1 MVKPL
6 QRKTLTKKDALW
18 LVFAALLILLPLAPV
33 VGANSFHMHV
43 VILILLF
50 ASMAQAWNIIGGY
63 CGQVSFGHSVF
74 FGIGAYGAGM
84 AVVTYGVMPW
94 PGILIGVILAAV
106 VAVVISYPCF
116 KLSGHYFAIATFAV
130 VEIFN
135 RSFLVWDWVG
145 GALGLDY
152 PVVKEGLENL
162 MWYNTKTGYYYCV
175 LILFL
180 FIFGVVRW
188 LEGHRFGYYL
198 RAVREGEETAES
210 LGVSGRAVK
219 LAAMALSAAL
229 TALCGAFF
237 AQYNLRV
244 DASMAMSLDMSMKFV
259 LITVLGG
266 AGTLIGPLLGAAV
279 LIPLQEYTRAFWGG
293 LGGGVDLI
301 IFGLLIII
309 IVVKQPAGIIGIIY
323 AIRKR
328 FSGKKV
334 DAKGDLADG
343 TP

>member
-1 MVKPL
+1 
-6 QRKTLTKKDALW
+6 
-18 LVFAALLILLPLAPV
+18 
-33 VGANSFHMHV
+33 
-43 VILILLF
+43 
-50 ASMAQAWNIIGGY
+50 
-63 CGQVSFGHSVF
+63 
-74 FGIGAYGAGM
+74 
-84 AVVTYGVMPW
+84 
-94 PGILIGVILAAV
+94 
-106 VAVVISYPCF
+106 
-116 KLSGHYFAIATFAV
+116 
-130 VEIFN
+130 
-135 RSFLVWDWVG
+135 
-145 GALGLDY
+145 DY
-152 PVVKEGLENL
+152 PVVKEGIENL

-180 FIFGVVRW
+180 FIFGLVRW
-188 LEGHRFGYYL
+188 LESHRFGYYL

-219 LAAMALSAAL
+219 LAAMAISAAL

-237 AQYNLRV
+237 AQYNLRE

-301 IFGLLIII
+301 IFGILIII
-309 IVVKQPAGIIGIIY
+309 IVVKQPAGIIGIID

-328 FSGKKV
+328 FFGKKV
-334 DAKGDLADG
+334 DAKGGLADG